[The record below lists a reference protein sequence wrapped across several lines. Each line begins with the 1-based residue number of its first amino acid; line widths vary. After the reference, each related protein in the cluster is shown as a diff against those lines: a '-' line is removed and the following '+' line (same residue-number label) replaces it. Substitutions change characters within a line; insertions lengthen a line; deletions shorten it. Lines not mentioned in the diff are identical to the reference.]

1 MATLSDLL
9 KEKQTL
15 PIGNVYL
22 KVINDKKY
30 YYYQYFESGKRY
42 TKIVDLKTA
51 KDLAKKIKRRNEIDV
66 LIKKIK
72 ANERK
77 VVLSNNSLSLTGDVM
92 CGDTPVA
99 TFENGNLVSIDEKRA
114 PLVIVRTHS
123 LESFLKLRV
132 IDVSRTNA
140 RLLKKA
146 LSLDVKEDHQ
156 ISLYSYALSISDNY
170 WFKPKHSKYKYDD
183 INFKDDSLFDLSLK
197 GDSIYF
203 SGKPKI
209 SPELTTTGSFEKGWK
224 LVNRTWWLY
233 KSGNDKQLFSELFCY
248 HFAKLIKLWT
258 AYYSYDNGYIK
269 SKNFASAYNFE
280 PLAALL
286 GDNDNY
292 QPVFD
297 TLYKMNKNIAKRYL
311 FLTFFDAVIY
321 NVDRHNENTGFV
333 RNKKT
338 GKIINL
344 APNFDNN
351 LALISTV
358 DMLNRPEKD
367 GLIKLY
373 VQFLKKNKVAREL
386 YKEIEFK
393 DITKE
398 DIDNIIKE
406 IPVKVDNIDKLSE
419 IVLLRY
425 NYLKGLFK

>member
-9 KEKQTL
+9 KEKQSL

-22 KVINDKKY
+22 KTINDKKY
-30 YYYQYFESGKRY
+30 YYYQYFVSGNRY
-42 TKIVDLKTA
+42 TKIVDFATA
-51 KDLAKKIKRRNEIDV
+51 KDLIKKIKRRNEIDE
-66 LIKKIK
+66 LIKRIK
-72 ANERK
+72 ANEK
-77 VVLSNNSLSLTGDVM
+77 TVVLSNNSLALTGEVM
-92 CGDTPVA
+92 CGDIPVA
-99 TFENGNLVSIDEKRA
+99 SFENGNLISIDETLA

-123 LESFLKLRV
+123 LEAFLKLRV
-132 IDVSRTNA
+132 IDISRTNA

-146 LSLDVKEDHQ
+146 LGIDVKEDHQ

-170 WFKPKHSKYKYDD
+170 WFKPKHSKYKYNDV
-183 INFKDDSLFDLSLK
+183 NFKDDSLFDLSLK
-197 GDSIYF
+197 GNSLYF
-203 SGKPKI
+203 AGKPKI

-224 LVNRTWWLY
+224 LINHTWWLY
-233 KSGNDKQLFSELFCY
+233 KCGNNKQIFSELFCY
-248 HFAKLIKLWT
+248 RFAKLIGLLT
-258 AYYSYDNGYIK
+258 AYYEYDNGYIK
-269 SKNFASAYNFE
+269 TMNFTRVYNFE
-280 PLAALL
+280 PLAAFL
-286 GDNDNY
+286 GDDDNY

-297 TLYKMNKNIAKRYL
+297 ALYKLNINIARRYL

-321 NVDRHNENTGFV
+321 NVDRHNENTGFI
-333 RNKKT
+333 RNRKT

-351 LALISTV
+351 LALISTI

-373 VQFLKKNKVAREL
+373 VQFLKKNKTAREL
-386 YKEIEFK
+386 FKEIDFK

-406 IPVKVDNIDKLSE
+406 IPVKVDNIDNLSE